1 LDELKRS
8 EVSFDIL
15 TKLVDMLVRKN
26 EKPVTLILESKPEKG
41 YMIDYEKKFQRWRQK
56 HLQASCYEMMVSLPA
71 YDEEHQLILIYIG
84 QRYALAGSGDV
95 TLFKNE
101 DRKLKPLGNAIMW
114 IA

>member
-1 LDELKRS
+1 
-8 EVSFDIL
+8 
-15 TKLVDMLVRKN
+15 
-26 EKPVTLILESKPEKG
+26 
-41 YMIDYEKKFQRWRQK
+41 
-56 HLQASCYEMMVSLPA
+56 MMVSLPA

-84 QRYALAGSGDV
+84 YQRHALAGSGDV